1 MSGVFGEKILD
12 GRVAVVTGGGSGI
25 NLAIA
30 ERFAELGAKV
40 ALIGRTQAK
49 LDAAAEG
56 IVKAGGE
63 AAGFP
68 ADVRDYG
75 TLAAAIAGARER
87 FGEIGLVVCGA
98 AGNFPAPALG
108 MSANGF
114 KAVVDIDLL
123 GTFNTCR
130 AAFEHLKRP
139 GASIVNIS
147 AMQAFM
153 PIAMQAHVCAAKAG
167 VDMLTK
173 TLALE
178 WGPQGVRVNSIA
190 PGSVD
195 DTEGMKRLAPTPQAR
210 EMITRMIPLGRFAQ
224 KREIADLAVFL
235 CSDAAQ
241 FITGAIMVC
250 DGGQSLASMRSDV
263 TARLSTSANPA

>member
-1 MSGVFGEKILD
+1 MGSAFGTRILE
-12 GRVAVVTGGGSGI
+12 GKVALVTGGGSGI

-30 ERFAELGAKV
+30 SRFAEHGASV
-40 ALIGRTQAK
+40 ALVGRTPEK
-49 LDAAAEG
+49 LDAAASG
-56 IVKAGGE
+56 IESSGGS

-68 ADVRDYG
+68 ADVRDYDA
-75 TLAAAIAGARER
+75 LSAAIKGARDR
-87 FGEIGLVVCGA
+87 FGEIDIVVCGA

-147 AMQAFM
+147 AMQAFLPM
-153 PIAMQAHVCAAKAG
+153 AMQVHVCAAKAG
-167 VDMLTK
+167 VDMVTR

-178 WGPQGVRVNSIA
+178 WGPMGVRVNSIA
-190 PGSVD
+190 PGAVD
-195 DTEGMKRLAPTPQAR
+195 DTEGMKRLAPTPEAR
-210 EMITRMIPLGRFAQ
+210 DQFTGMIPLRRFAE
-224 KREIADLAVFL
+224 KNEIADLALFL
-235 CSDAAQ
+235 CSDAAK

-250 DGGQSLASMRSDV
+250 DGGQSLASQRSDLLGDP
-263 TARLSTSANPA
+263 TARR